1 MAHSHTERAWRDGF
15 HGRPRA
21 SVRPDYLTGYR
32 AGLRD
37 GDRTRASLVARAH
50 TANASAVVSAPAA
63 DVVCDVRPAA
73 GCISTTS
80 HDEGT

>member
-1 MAHSHTERAWRDGF
+1 MVHDYLYIAYRDGF
-15 HGRPRA
+15 HGRDPASVCQAYMDAWTRGLRA
-21 SVRPDYLTGYR
+21 S
-32 AGLRD
+32 
-37 GDRTRASLVARAH
+37 DRTRASLVARAH